1 MDFDQWA
8 TQRITMLAE
17 EMPRLMEPFVE
28 AALEE
33 AERIARAGYSGR
45 ILQVRSGDLR
55 ATLRRETTTT
65 PDGPQGTL
73 TAGSNRVRYARIHE
87 FGGRAGRRLTVTIP
101 ARPILGPAI
110 EEAGRLTAPVIE
122 QRLRYALEG
131 R

>member
-1 MDFDQWA
+1 MDFDTFA
-8 TQRITMLAE
+8 TQRLTQLVT

-33 AERIARAGYSGR
+33 AERIAHAGYSGR
-45 ILQVRSGDLR
+45 VLQVRSGDLR
-55 ATLRRETTTT
+55 STLRRETTVT

-101 ARPILGPAI
+101 ARPVLGPAI
-110 EEAGRLTAPVIE
+110 EEAGRLTAPIIE
-122 QRLRYALEG
+122 QQLRLALEG